1 MSLRE
6 VIEASEPR
14 RDLAP
19 PISGSN
25 TEEADGEGGSGAM
38 IPGVYW

>member
-1 MSLRE
+1 M
-6 VIEASEPR
+6 EASEPR

-19 PISGSN
+19 ISGSS